1 MKYQTYYL
9 SLIEKILIKC
19 QIILKDTKPKKI
31 NVKKNELKINL
42 DYKLNKAICE
52 ELRKTK
58 IDIISEENN
67 SDLHY
72 YNHLYQWLLKILT
85 M

>member
-31 NVKKNELKINL
+31 NVKKNELKKFIF
-42 DYKLNKAICE
+42 
-52 ELRKTK
+52 
-58 IDIISEENN
+58 
-67 SDLHY
+67 
-72 YNHLYQWLLKILT
+72 
-85 M
+85 